1 MMKRKRPSISFV
13 KATWDATPNPSVR
26 KVANI
31 LSAGGRK
38 ISYSTVQAMKTGGW
52 QAAEPDIDGARKQL
66 EDAVRILRK
75 GTEVLASEQP
85 VTVEEVVGKGLRVLN
100 GLYDEIERQ
109 KANLIANNTGPFG
122 SLVKAVSA
130 FQDSVVE
137 SHRQSQDKQP
147 APTVGS
153 KPVEDPLKAALET
166 WRAGSES
173 DLKAL
178 KQ

>member
-1 MMKRKRPSISFV
+1 MK
-13 KATWDATPNPSVR
+13 A
-26 KVANI
+26 
-31 LSAGGRK
+31 
-38 ISYSTVQAMKTGGW
+38 GGW
-52 QAAEPDIDGARKQL
+52 QAAEPDLDGARQQL
-66 EDAVRILRK
+66 EAAVRILGK
-75 GTEVLASEQP
+75 GTEALASEQP
-85 VTVEEVVGKGLRVLN
+85 VTVEDVIGKGLRVLS
-100 GLYDEIERQ
+100 GLYDEIQ
-109 KANLIANNTGPFG
+109 KQAPNLIASNAGPFG

-137 SHRQSQDKQP
+137 SHRQAQDKQP

-153 KPVEDPLKAALET
+153 KPVEDPLKAALEA